1 MKTLD
6 LFCTVIDNFGDI
18 GVCRRL
24 ALQLHREYGYTVRL
38 WVDDLAAFA
47 RLEPE
52 LDPQIPVQL
61 LKGLEVRHWTD
72 NATVGITP
80 GDLVIEGFGCRLPE
94 TFLQAMAKRL
104 PAPVW
109 LNLEYL
115 TAEVWALGCHG
126 LPSPHPRLPLR
137 QYFFF
142 PGFDPHSGGLLREHD
157 LIARRDA
164 FQQDPQAKTAFWTR
178 LGFPEAMQADHRLSL
193 FAYENTAIPA
203 LLQALK
209 MVSDPVFL
217 AVPEGRVLAN
227 INGWCGQALKVGD
240 LYRQGNLTLAVLPF
254 LSPEDY
260 DRLLWACDLNF
271 VRGEDSFVRAHW
283 AGRPLVWHI
292 YPQEDEAHRVK
303 LEAWL
308 DQCRPWLPEAW
319 LQRQRDW
326 NLGMAAGGDWC
337 GLLDE
342 WQEISAGSRKFC
354 DYLAQHPDLAARL
367 EDFCAER

>member
-6 LFCTVIDNFGDI
+6 LFCAIIDNFGDI

-24 ALQLHREYGYTVRL
+24 ALQLNREYGWQVRL
-38 WVDDLAAFA
+38 WVDDLTAFA

-52 LDPQIPVQL
+52 LHPQAAVQF

-72 NATVGITP
+72 NATVGIIP
-80 GDLVIEGFGCRLPE
+80 GDRVIEGFGCRLPE
-94 TFLQAMAKRL
+94 TFLQAMAKRQ

-115 TAEVWALGCHG
+115 TAEAWALGCHG

-142 PGFDPHSGGLLREHD
+142 PGFDPRSGGLLREHD

-164 FQQDPQAKTAFWTR
+164 FQQNQTAQASFWQQ
-178 LGFPEAMQADHRLSL
+178 LGFPEAMNATRRLSL
-193 FAYENTAIPA
+193 FAYENTATHA

-209 MVSDPVFL
+209 SGSDPVFL
-217 AVPEGRVLAN
+217 AVPEGRALADVN
-227 INGWCGQALKVGD
+227 HWIGHTLKAGD
-240 LYRQGNLTLAVLPF
+240 YRAEGNLRLAVLPF
-254 LSPEDY
+254 LPPEDY

-283 AGRPLVWHI
+283 AGRPLIWHI

-308 DQCRPWLPEAW
+308 DQCRRWLPEAW

-326 NLGMAAGGDWC
+326 NYGHDYIESWQRVFVDWPQI
-337 GLLDE
+337 G
-342 WQEISAGSRKFC
+342 AGSRNFC
-354 DYLAQHPDLAARL
+354 NHLAQQPDLAARL